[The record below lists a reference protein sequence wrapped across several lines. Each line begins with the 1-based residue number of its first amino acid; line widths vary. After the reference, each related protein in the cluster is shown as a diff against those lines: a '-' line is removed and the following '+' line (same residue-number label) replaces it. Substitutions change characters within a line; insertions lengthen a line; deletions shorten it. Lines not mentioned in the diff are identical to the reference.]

1 MHAVFITSNKRYFD
15 PASVERQFLLMLS
28 EVYSTLHTVVL
39 TRPGYAIEQVNDHT
53 WLYPTNTYLPGMR
66 YFDALYVVR
75 KQVAWGGQL
84 YADVIISDD
93 PFVSGWVGLKLAST
107 YDRAWLVH
115 VYDFYWKRPLRKRL
129 FRWPA
134 LPLSAVLEGATRICV
149 FSNRAQIYLES
160 AANET
165 QKEKL
170 RSMPEVYTQN
180 QQTVQPIDLKVR
192 YPEFNFT
199 LTAFVPR
206 SRRAL
211 DALMGALALLRLR
224 YPKAG
229 LILFSSTKDERRCLR
244 RAREYQQESWVR
256 YLKVEPNTFPF
267 TQANVFIYLNESE
280 EEDVIII
287 RAAAASCPIIA
298 RTSPISQK
306 IIEDR
311 VNGLFVADR
320 QPRTLSDAVRTFNE
334 MPGWRERFHVNASMY
349 VENLVVPSHERMVEL
364 LRAAGTFPYETHP
377 PLPPKPEH
385 ELFSNL
391 TRTPTLW
398 ERVQSFLKSKSTKG
412 PPKRPQL

>member
-170 RSMPEVYTQN
+170 KTLIKMKKEEWHELIQVSSE
-180 QQTVQPIDLKVR
+180 KVA
-192 YPEFNFT
+192 PAIIVGN
-199 LTAFVPR
+199 LTTIVVFVPFFLL
-206 SRRAL
+206 SKKVQILYAGMAITIISSL
-211 DALMGALALLRLR
+211 LA
-224 YPKAG
+224 
-229 LILFSSTKDERRCLR
+229 S
-244 RAREYQQESWVR
+244 
-256 YLKVEPNTFPF
+256 
-267 TQANVFIYLNESE
+267 
-280 EEDVIII
+280 
-287 RAAAASCPIIA
+287 
-298 RTSPISQK
+298 
-306 IIEDR
+306 
-311 VNGLFVADR
+311 LFVGNNNCIN
-320 QPRTLSDAVRTFNE
+320 TGL
-334 MPGWRERFHVNASMY
+334 VNL
-349 VENLVVPSHERMVEL
+349 N
-364 LRAAGTFPYETHP
+364 F
-377 PLPPKPEH
+377 
-385 ELFSNL
+385 
-391 TRTPTLW
+391 
-398 ERVQSFLKSKSTKG
+398 
-412 PPKRPQL
+412 